1 MDAKC
6 EGGELITGSRASAG
20 NIIDGREP
28 HAALIVDRILWQFLG
43 NTCIFGCVCHTVK
56 SLFSFIQL

>member
-20 NIIDGREP
+20 TIIDEREP
-28 HAALIVDRILWQFLG
+28 QH
-43 NTCIFGCVCHTVK
+43 
-56 SLFSFIQL
+56 